1 MKKEILL
8 TPGPSQVP
16 PAVAEVA
23 ARPIIHHRTPEFREA
38 LARIHKNIQCI
49 MGTQG
54 DVFLLASTGTGAL
67 EASVT
72 NTLRAGDKVIVVVA
86 GKFGERFAEINAA
99 YGMNVAPI
107 NIEYGRAATAADV
120 EKALSENQD
129 ARAVFVTHSETSTG
143 VLHDLESIGK
153 VVRAAGALFIVDTVS
168 ALGGVPMKMD
178 EWNIDVLAAGSQKA
192 LMIPPGLAFLAVNER
207 AWKAYETSTLPKFYF
222 DIRRYKKRWVEK
234 GETPFTTPVTLS
246 LQLDCALDIILSE
259 GLDNV
264 MARHRLLSRACKAG
278 VAALG
283 LDFFPE
289 SPSDIETVFR
299 VPDGVDGA
307 ALVALIRNRFGLR
320 VSGGQAELRGRIVRI
335 AHMGYATEHDIIL
348 ALASVEMCL
357 AQMGFGAAD
366 GRAVRAA
373 EEVFQNEAH

>member
-23 ARPIIHHRTPEFREA
+23 ARPIIHHRTPEFRDA
-38 LARIHKNIQCI
+38 LARIHKNLKCVI
-49 MGTQG
+49 GTSG

-72 NTLRAGDKVIVVVA
+72 NTLCPGDKVIVVVA

-99 YGMNVAPI
+99 FGMNVVTI
-107 NIEYGRAATAADV
+107 DIEWSKAATAADV
-120 EKALSENQD
+120 EAALKANPD

-153 VVRAAGALFIVDTVS
+153 AVHAAGALFIVDTVS

-178 EWNIDVLAAGSQKA
+178 EWHIDVLAAGSQKA
-192 LMIPPGLAFLAVNER
+192 LMIPPGLAFIAVSAN
-207 AWKAYETSTLPKFYF
+207 AWKAYERATLPKFYF
-222 DIRRYKKRWVEK
+222 DIKKYKKRWEDK

-246 LQLDCALDIILSE
+246 LQLDAALDMIMSE

-264 MARHRLLSRACKAG
+264 LARHVLLSRACKAG
-278 VAALG
+278 VKALG
-283 LDFFPE
+283 LEFFPQA
-289 SPSDIETVFR
+289 PSDIETVFR
-299 VPDGVDGA
+299 VPEGMDGA
-307 ALVALIRNRFGLR
+307 ALVSLIRTRFGLR

-348 ALASVEMCL
+348 ALAAVEMCL
-357 AQMGFGAAD
+357 AQMGFGAVD

-373 EEVFQNEAH
+373 EEVFQNETS